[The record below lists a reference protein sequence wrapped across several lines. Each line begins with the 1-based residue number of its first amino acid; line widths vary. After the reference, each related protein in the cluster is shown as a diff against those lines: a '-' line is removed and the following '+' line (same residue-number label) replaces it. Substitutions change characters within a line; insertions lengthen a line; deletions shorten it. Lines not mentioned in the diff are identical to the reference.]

1 VSVSNS
7 TATGG
12 SAGFA
17 AIVNAAAVL
26 NINNCTVT
34 GNTNGIQVNSGAHG
48 AREQHAD
55 RQQQQQRPVE
65 RRHLVHRVAAGQL
78 ADRQPDE
85 RRVHVDRHQAVETRT
100 FLIQLEQSA

>member
-34 GNTNGIQVNSGAHG
+34 GNTNGIQVNSGAT
-48 AREQHAD
+48 ARVSNTLIASNSSTGLSND
-55 RQQQQQRPVE
+55 GIS
-65 RRHLVHRVAAGQL
+65 VHRVAAGQL
-78 ADRQPDE
+78 ADRQPDK
-85 RRVHVDRHQAVETRT
+85 RAFTSTVIKQ
-100 FLIQLEQSA
+100 